1 MFPAGSQGS
10 DIYGNVSRR
19 ARRES
24 LHFDFEVLF
33 GYTAAVTQNVYD
45 ILKERGFL
53 KQCTNDEAVRAMF
66 EEGPVTAYIG
76 FDPTAPSVHVGTLVP
91 IMGLMHLQRAGHRPI
106 VVVGGGTGL
115 IGDPSGKTEQRK
127 LLTRETLRDNFDGIR
142 AQLGRFLDFDGGK
155 SVAVDN
161 ADWLESLNYVDF
173 LREIGRHFS
182 VNKMLSFEAYKIR
195 LEKGLSFLEFNYQ
208 LCQAYDFLV
217 LFRERGCRLQMGGDD
232 QWGNIVAGTD
242 LIRRVESAE
251 AFGLTFPLLTTASGG
266 KMGKTAAGAVWL
278 DPGLTSPYEY
288 YQYWINVD
296 DRDVERFLKLFT
308 FLSLD
313 EIKRLSRLGGADI
326 REAKEVLAF
335 EATVVCHGEEAAVSA
350 REGALAAFKGGG
362 DRESMPSTNIA
373 GGRLKDGIRATDLFV
388 EIGLC
393 ASRGE
398 ATKAFKGG
406 GGWVGKRQ
414 LKSHTDIVNSNDIEG
429 GEMILRIGKKRRH
442 RIVVL
447 G

>member
-1 MFPAGSQGS
+1 M
-10 DIYGNVSRR
+10 
-19 ARRES
+19 
-24 LHFDFEVLF
+24 
-33 GYTAAVTQNVYD
+33 TQNAYD

-91 IMGLMHLQRAGHRPI
+91 IMGLVHVQRAGHRPI

-127 LLTRETLRDNFDGIR
+127 LLTRETLRDNFDAIR
-142 AQLGRFLDFDGGK
+142 VQLGRFLDFDGK
-155 SVAVDN
+155 AVAVNN

-217 LFRERGCRLQMGGDD
+217 LYRDHGCRLQMGGDD

-242 LIRRVESAE
+242 LIRRVASVE

-278 DPGLTSPYEY
+278 DPEMTSPYEY
-288 YQYWINVD
+288 YQYWVNVD
-296 DRDVERFLKLFT
+296 DRDVKRFLGLYT

-313 EIKRLSRLGGADI
+313 EVERLSQLEGADI
-326 REAKEVLAF
+326 RVAKEVLAF
-335 EATVVCHGEEAAVSA
+335 EATAVCHGEEAAVA
-350 REGALAAFKGGG
+350 AKEGALAAFKGGA

-373 GGRLKDGIRATDLFV
+373 RSRLKDGIRAADLLV

-393 ASRGE
+393 VSRGE

-414 LKSHTDIVNSNDIEG
+414 LKSHTDTLGSSDIEG

-442 RIVVL
+442 RIVVVD
-447 G
+447 

>member
-1 MFPAGSQGS
+1 M
-10 DIYGNVSRR
+10 
-19 ARRES
+19 
-24 LHFDFEVLF
+24 
-33 GYTAAVTQNVYD
+33 TQNVYD

-66 EEGPVTAYIG
+66 EVGPVTAYIG
-76 FDPTAPSVHVGTLVP
+76 FDPTAPSAHVGTLVP

-106 VVVGGGTGL
+106 IVVGGGTGL

-127 LLTRETLRDNFDGIR
+127 LLTRDILRDNFDGIK

-155 SVAVDN
+155 AVAVDN

-173 LREIGRHFS
+173 LREIGSHFS

-217 LFRERGCRLQMGGDD
+217 LYREHGCRLQMGGDD

-242 LIRRVESAE
+242 HIRRVASVE
-251 AFGLTFPLLTTASGG
+251 AFGLTFPLLTTASGD
-266 KMGKTAAGAVWL
+266 KMGKTATGAVWL
-278 DPGLTSPYEY
+278 DPGITSPYEY

-296 DRDVERFLKLFT
+296 DGDVRRFLKLFT

-313 EIKRLSRLGGADI
+313 EVERLSRLEGADI

-335 EATVVCHGEEAAVSA
+335 EATAVCHGEEAAMSA
-350 REGALAAFKGGG
+350 REGARAAFKSGG

-373 GGRLKDGIRATDLFV
+373 GSRLKDGIRATDLFM

-393 ASRGE
+393 TSRGE
-398 ATKAFKGG
+398 ATKVFKGG

-414 LKSHTDIVNSNDIEG
+414 LKSHTDTVGSNDVEG

-447 G
+447 D

>member
-1 MFPAGSQGS
+1 M
-10 DIYGNVSRR
+10 
-19 ARRES
+19 
-24 LHFDFEVLF
+24 
-33 GYTAAVTQNVYD
+33 TQNAYD

-91 IMGLMHLQRAGHRPI
+91 IMGLVHVQRAGHRPI

-127 LLTRETLRDNFDGIR
+127 LLTRETLRDNFDAIR
-142 AQLGRFLDFDGGK
+142 VQLGRFLDFDGK
-155 SVAVDN
+155 AVAVNN

-208 LCQAYDFLV
+208 LCQAYDFLM
-217 LFRERGCRLQMGGDD
+217 LYRDHGCRLQMGGDD

-242 LIRRVESAE
+242 LIRRVASVE

-278 DPGLTSPYEY
+278 DPEMTSPYEY
-288 YQYWINVD
+288 YQYWVNVD
-296 DRDVERFLKLFT
+296 DRDVKRFLGLYT

-313 EIKRLSRLGGADI
+313 EVERLSQLEGADI
-326 REAKEVLAF
+326 RVAKEVLAF
-335 EATVVCHGEEAAVSA
+335 EATAVCHGEEAAVA
-350 REGALAAFKGGG
+350 AKEGALAAFKGGA

-373 GGRLKDGIRATDLFV
+373 RSRLKDGIRAADLLV

-393 ASRGE
+393 VSRGE

-414 LKSHTDIVNSNDIEG
+414 LKSHTDTLGSSDIEG

-442 RIVVL
+442 RIVVVD
-447 G
+447 